1 MNHPAYAV
9 ARIVAPTVAAHL
21 QLHRAALPPSAGHLP
36 LELLPTAD
44 DIEALID
51 TAFWASVRREEGYV
65 PKISLAFLRPVPDIW
80 PLTFAQSIPLEPSA
94 LTRLAAAVEQP
105 GVHLGVWPAEAATF
119 HDDLAAS
126 TRQAG
131 AASQNDSGASAR
143 QATSNGL
150 AVWGAT
156 HLIPPFCFVV
166 EVVGPGLLVLK
177 HRPRH
182 ESRKFVNLAVLEG
195 DRIKI
200 VDERA
205 SLIADCPAL
214 LTSMLGFDY
223 TWLSNDALNV
233 QVQLALAMRRHGRGG
248 ILLVVPTDSDEWRES
263 IVHPIRYGVEPPFNE
278 LADILRRHDRMPEH
292 EWTEAISRAID
303 ALAGL
308 TAVDGATVMTDRYE
322 LLAFGAKIGRRDGG
336 VAVEEIVVTEPIVD
350 GRTERMH
357 PGQLGG
363 TRHLAAAQFV
373 HDQRKAVALVASQ
386 DGRFTIFAWSPCD
399 EAVHAHRVEV
409 LLL

>member
-1 MNHPAYAV
+1 MRLLT
-9 ARIVAPTVAAHL
+9 RIL
-21 QLHRAALPPSAGHLP
+21 FALPPHGGTASA
-36 LELLPTAD
+36 
-44 DIEALID
+44 
-51 TAFWASVRREEGYV
+51 S
-65 PKISLAFLRPVPDIW
+65 
-80 PLTFAQSIPLEPSA
+80 
-94 LTRLAAAVEQP
+94 
-105 GVHLGVWPAEAATF
+105 
-119 HDDLAAS
+119 
-126 TRQAG
+126 QAG
-131 AASQNDSGASAR
+131 YGD
-143 QATSNGL
+143 L
-150 AVWGAT
+150 AVWGTT

-205 SLIADCPAL
+205 SRIADCPAL

-223 TWLSNDALNV
+223 AWLQDEALNV
-233 QVQLALAMRRHGRGG
+233 QVQMALSMRRHGRGG
-248 ILLVVPTDSDEWRES
+248 ILLVVPSGSGDWRES
-263 IVHPIRYGVEPPFNE
+263 IVHPIRYAVEPPFSE
-278 LADILRRHDRMPEH
+278 LTNVLHNHDSMPEH
-292 EWTEAISRAID
+292 EWTEAMNHAID

-308 TAVDGATVMTDRYE
+308 TAVDGATIVTDQYE
-322 LLAFGAKIGRRDGG
+322 LHAFGAKIVRRHGG
-336 VAVEEIVVTEPIVD
+336 APAEEIVVTEPVVD
-350 GRTERMH
+350 GEAARMH

-373 HDQRKAVALVASQ
+373 HDQRGAIALVASQ

-399 EAVHAHRVEV
+399 GAVHAHRVEV